1 MRRREFITLVG
12 GAAAAPSLLWP
23 FAARAQATS
32 LPVVG
37 YLYAGSR
44 GPVGPLLAVFRQGL
58 AENGYV
64 EGQNVTIDYRWAE
77 GHYQRLPELAAD
89 LARRQVAVIV
99 TPPSTLAA
107 LAAKAA
113 TTTIP
118 IVFSVTDDP
127 AKLGLVESLARPGG
141 NATGMNFL
149 VAELVTKRL
158 GLLHELVPAAVRVGL
173 LVNPDNANTESV
185 TRDVTAAAAAIGA
198 QIDVLRAR
206 DSREIEAA
214 FAALVRNRADALLL
228 GPDTVFINR
237 RVQIVTLAAR
247 HAIPTV
253 FPVREYAE
261 AGGLMSYGTSLT
273 ETYRQLGVY
282 AGRILKGAKPAELP
296 VVQSTKFELVINLP
310 TARAL
315 GLDVPPMLLARAD
328 EVIE

>member
-23 FAARAQATS
+23 LAARAQATS

-44 GPVGPLLAVFRQGL
+44 GPVAPLLAVFRQGL

-64 EGQNVTIDYRWAE
+64 EGQNVTIEYRWAD
-77 GHYQRLPELAAD
+77 GHYERLPELATD

-99 TPPSTLAA
+99 TPPSTAAA

-113 TTTIP
+113 TATIP

-149 VAELVTKRL
+149 VAELVAKRL
-158 GLLHELVPAAVRVGL
+158 GLLHELVPAAARVGL

-185 TRDVTAAAAAIGA
+185 TREVTAAAAAIGK
-198 QIDVLRAR
+198 QIDVLHAR

-237 RVQIVTLAAR
+237 RIQIVTLAAR
-247 HAIPTV
+247 HAIPAV